1 MAHIICGI
9 DLGAF
14 SVKLAFLEVGFRRTT
29 LRGFMETAV
38 PAGDAPLAE
47 RQAEAVREGF
57 SQAREATPYLAVPGD
72 QLSVRLL
79 QLPFT
84 DARKIDQV
92 VGYELEGQI
101 VHALEDVVFDHLV
114 VGQSAEG
121 SSVLAVAAKR
131 DDIAALIA
139 ANEAKG
145 THPRALYAA
154 PVVYRTLLPRSAV
167 PEDEEAGASLPR
179 VRVIL
184 DLGHV
189 RTNVCVV
196 REGETLYAR
205 TILRGGAQLT
215 QAIAKAFE
223 ADLDRAEQ
231 AKRSDATLLPA
242 GTPAPTPL
250 TAKLDAVLRQALEPL
265 VRELRQTLASFRG
278 AVRTDVDELLVT
290 GGTGRLRGL
299 LPFLEAELG
308 LPARFLAIR
317 PALAARSS
325 SGDEDDAGVVD
336 VPNATS
342 DESESHAL
350 AAAIALAAS
359 RGSKE
364 IDFRRGPFV
373 YRASF
378 SVLRQRAWH
387 IAGLAAAIFLAV
399 SVDVGAKLS
408 SLGDEKKQLDKQLKV
423 ATQEL
428 FGQPRDDAPEVAQLL
443 KKGFREDLAPMPKA
457 TAYDV
462 LDQISRHAPPA
473 DHVKLDI
480 LELDIRPKK
489 TFIKGT
495 VDSGAA
501 VDEMAAKFKDIECFD
516 EITKGAITEVSGGGK
531 QFTLNITSRC
541 P

>member
-14 SVKLAFLEVGFRRTT
+14 SVKFAFLEVGFRATT

-38 PAGDAPLAE
+38 PSGDAPLLE

-57 SQAREATPYLAVPGD
+57 SQAREATPYLAMPGD
-72 QLSVRLL
+72 QLSVRLM

-84 DARKIDQV
+84 DARKVDQV

-114 VGQSAEG
+114 VGETAEG

-145 THPRALYAA
+145 TFPRAIYAA
-154 PVVYRTLLPRSAV
+154 PVVYRTLLPAAPAV
-167 PEDEEAGASLPR
+167 AKDAADEEGGAPVVPCR
-179 VRVIL
+179 AVI
-184 DLGHV
+184 DLGHA

-196 REGETLYAR
+196 RGGETLYAR
-205 TILRGGAQLT
+205 TILRGGLHLT

-223 ADLDRAEQ
+223 ADLERAEQ
-231 AKRSDATLLPA
+231 AKRSDAALLPA
-242 GTPAPTPL
+242 GAPAPSPL
-250 TAKLDAVLRQALEPL
+250 AAKLDAVLREALAPL
-265 VRELRQTLASFRG
+265 VRELRQTFASFR
-278 AVRTDVDELLVT
+278 AATKLDVDTLLVT
-290 GGTGRLRGL
+290 GGTGRLDGL
-299 LPFLEAELG
+299 LPFLEIELG
-308 LPARFLAIR
+308 RPARFLAIR
-317 PALAARSS
+317 AALASPS
-325 SGDEDDAGVVD
+325 DDEFVD
-336 VPNATS
+336 IAASES

-350 AAAIALAAS
+350 AASIALAAS

-378 SVLRQRAWH
+378 SVLRQRA
-387 IAGLAAAIFLAV
+387 GRLAALASAIVLTAAL
-399 SVDVGAKLS
+399 DVGAKHA
-408 SLGDEKKQLDKQLKV
+408 SLGSEKKDLDKQLKA

-428 FGQPRDDAPEVAQLL
+428 FGQSRTDAPEVAQLL
-443 KKGFREDLAPMPKA
+443 KKGYREDLAPLPKA
-457 TAYDV
+457 TAYDL
-462 LDQISRHAPPA
+462 LDQISRRVPPA
-473 DHVKLDI
+473 DKVKLDI
-480 LELDIRPKK
+480 AELEIRPKK
-489 TFIKGT
+489 AYIKGT
-495 VDSGAA
+495 VDSAAA
-501 VDEMAAKFKDIECFD
+501 VDEMATKLKDIECFD
-516 EITKGAITEVSGGGK
+516 EITKGAITEVSGGAK
-531 QFTLNITSRC
+531 QFTLTISSRC

>member
-14 SVKLAFLEVGFRRTT
+14 SVKFCFLEVGFRTTT
-29 LRGFMETAV
+29 LRGLMETAV
-38 PAGDAPLAE
+38 PSGEAPLAE
-47 RQAEAVREGF
+47 RQAMAVREGF
-57 SQAREATPYLAVPGD
+57 QQAREATPYLAVPGD

-84 DARKIDQV
+84 EARKIDQV

-101 VHALEDVVFDHLV
+101 VNALEDVVFDHLV
-114 VGQSAEG
+114 VGQTAEG

-139 ANEAKG
+139 TNEAKG

-154 PVVYRTLLPRSAV
+154 PVVYRTLV
-167 PEDEEAGASLPR
+167 PAAAPAPVEEGAETSPPP
-179 VRVIL
+179 VRLIL
-184 DLGHV
+184 DLGHA
-189 RTNVCVV
+189 RTNVCFV
-196 REGETLYAR
+196 RNGETLSAR
-205 TILRGGAQLT
+205 TIMRGGAQLT

-242 GTPAPTPL
+242 GTPGATPL
-250 TAKLDAVLRQALEPL
+250 AAKLDAVLREALGPL
-265 VRELRQTLASFRG
+265 VRELRQTLASFR
-278 AVRTDVDELLVT
+278 AAARAEVDALLVT

-299 LPFLEAELG
+299 LPFFEAELG
-308 LPARFLAIR
+308 IPARFLAIR
-317 PALAARSS
+317 PALA
-325 SGDEDDAGVVD
+325 GDVEEGEADIGD
-336 VPNATS
+336 VAS

-373 YRASF
+373 YRASL
-378 SVLRQRAWH
+378 SVIRQRAWH
-387 IAGLAAAIFLAV
+387 LAGLALAILFAV
-399 SVDVGAKLS
+399 GFDVGVKLS
-408 SLGDEKKQLDKQLKV
+408 SLGDDKKQLDKQLKA
-423 ATQEL
+423 ATQEI
-428 FGQPRDDAPEVAQLL
+428 FGQPRTDAPEITQLL
-443 KKGFREDLAPMPKA
+443 KKGFREDLVPLPKA
-457 TAYDV
+457 TAYDL
-462 LDQISRHAPPA
+462 LDQISRRAPAA

-495 VDSGAA
+495 VDSAAA
-501 VDEMAAKFKDIECFD
+501 VDEMATKFKDIECFD
-516 EITKGAITEVSGGGK
+516 EVTKGAITEVSGGGK
-531 QFTLNITSRC
+531 QFTLNITSKC